1 MGAVGSKQTEGKP
14 VVKRMDISKLSD
26 AQQRA
31 MNLIYERIEIARSRP
46 IEEWA
51 LYRIFDTTDYETAI
65 NKRITAYQDREKAK
79 EMVDNAVANW
89 KNWYNDTYEKDK
101 QGIIDISLSSNVL
114 RALEK
119 RGFIEVIQEG
129 LRARDIV
136 KIIEK

>member
-1 MGAVGSKQTEGKP
+1 MGAVGSKQKEGKP

-101 QGIIDISLSSNVL
+101 QGIIDIGLSSNVL